1 MLDQSRIGAILS
13 GDRQD
18 LGDDPPVT
26 ALLIQNTNPMMV
38 APDLNK
44 VHAGFARD
52 DLFTCV
58 HEQLLTDTA
67 KMADIVLPATAF
79 LEHSDL
85 YQGGGHPHI
94 QLGAK
99 IVEPPGEARD
109 NHFVICE
116 IAKRVGAEHP
126 GFDMTG
132 EEILAETLSASGLP
146 DPDSLR
152 AMRWLDYRPK
162 YEDAHY
168 ANGFAH
174 KDGKF
179 HFRPNWPAF
188 APTAWT
194 TAGCAHGQ
202 ADASGM
208 PEFPDHWA
216 VTEEATA
223 AHPFR
228 LITAPARNYLNS
240 SFTETPTSR
249 EREVRPS
256 VLVHPKDAAR
266 LGIEDGAR
274 VRLANGRGE
283 IVLHAEIFA
292 GLQPGVLVVESIW
305 PNDAFEGGIGINALT
320 GADPVKPIG
329 GAAFHDNAVSLA
341 AI

>member
-1 MLDQSRIGAILS
+1 
-13 GDRQD
+13 
-18 LGDDPPVT
+18 
-26 ALLIQNTNPMMV
+26 
-38 APDLNK
+38 
-44 VHAGFARD
+44 
-52 DLFTCV
+52 
-58 HEQLLTDTA
+58 
-67 KMADIVLPATAF
+67 
-79 LEHSDL
+79 
-85 YQGGGHPHI
+85 
-94 QLGAK
+94 
-99 IVEPPGEARD
+99 
-109 NHFVICE
+109 
-116 IAKRVGAEHP
+116 
-126 GFDMTG
+126 
-132 EEILAETLSASGLP
+132 
-146 DPDSLR
+146 
-152 AMRWLDYRPK
+152 
-162 YEDAHY
+162 
-168 ANGFAH
+168 
-174 KDGKF
+174 
-179 HFRPNWPAF
+179 
-188 APTAWT
+188 
-194 TAGCAHGQ
+194 
-202 ADASGM
+202 
-208 PEFPDHWA
+208 DHWA